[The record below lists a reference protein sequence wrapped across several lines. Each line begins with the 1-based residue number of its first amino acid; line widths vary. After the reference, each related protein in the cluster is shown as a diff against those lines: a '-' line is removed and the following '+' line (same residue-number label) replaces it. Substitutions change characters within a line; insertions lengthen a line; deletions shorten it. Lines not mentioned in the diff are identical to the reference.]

1 MDGKNRRPYPG
12 QCQAN
17 HLRPGP
23 NTYLLAILAGK
34 QPPDRRHIIDV
45 LGRWAQQ
52 VAWDVVLIL
61 LWLGGLKHIA
71 LSHPGGHHHLRAD
84 S

>member
-1 MDGKNRRPYPG
+1 MERTDNPTLASARPH
-12 QCQAN
+12 
-17 HLRPGP
+17 HLHPGP
-23 NTYLLAILAGK
+23 NTYLLAILVGK
-34 QPPDRRHIIDV
+34 QPPNRGHVIDV